1 MKTTY
6 LFGLSTL
13 LLLGF
18 APVSPALA
26 HHSFTV
32 YYEADKIVKVEGVV
46 ESFRFSNPHGII
58 KVKTQDANGAEQIW
72 TVETT
77 APVFM
82 GRRGWSKD
90 TIKAG
95 DEVVVEGWHSRDG
108 SNLMRMRGVF
118 RPDGTQIGGSGEAND
133 D

>member
-1 MKTTY
+1 MKTKISTRV
-6 LFGLSTL
+6 GATL
-13 LLLGF
+13 LLCVG
-18 APVSPALA
+18 AVSAAYA

-32 YYEADKIVKVEGVV
+32 YYEADKIVRVEGVV

-58 KVKTQDANGAEQIW
+58 KVKTQDANGAEQTW
-72 TVETT
+72 TIETT

-82 GRRGWSKD
+82 GRRGWSRD

-95 DEVVVEGWHSRDG
+95 EQVTVEGWHSRDG